1 MNIFGPVPS
10 RRLGRSL
17 GINIIPY
24 KNCSYDCVYCQV
36 GRTPCKTAERKEFYR
51 AEDIFKEVK
60 SKLEELNK
68 IGERVDFLTFV
79 SHGEPLLDIN
89 LEREIELLK
98 RFDIKIALIT
108 NASLLNYCKY
118 ESLKHIDWIS
128 LKIDTV
134 REDIW
139 RKINRPC
146 DELDL
151 KKILEGII
159 DFSQTYG
166 NLLNTETMIV
176 KNLNDREEDLLLLAD
191 FLGKINPHKSYI
203 SVPVRPPAEKWAEKP
218 DEEIML
224 IAYNILKEK
233 VSSVEYL
240 TGYEGNSFI
249 SSGSVKEDLL
259 SITSVHPMKEEG
271 ARQFL
276 SSKNTDFHV
285 VEELLEENLL
295 VQIEYNGE
303 YFYKRRF
310 L

>member
-1 MNIFGPVPS
+1 MNIFGTVPS

-24 KNCSYDCVYCQV
+24 KNCSYDCVYCQA

-68 IGERVDFLTFV
+68 LGERVDFITFV

-159 DFSQTYG
+159 DFSQTYS

-176 KNLNDREEDLLLLAD
+176 KNLNDREEDILLIAD
-191 FLGKINPHKSYI
+191 FLSKINPHKSYV

-233 VSSVEYL
+233 VKSVEYL

-249 SSGSVKEDLL
+249 SSGNVKEDLL
-259 SITSVHPMKEEG
+259 SIISVHPMKDEG
-271 ARQFL
+271 VRQFL
-276 SSKNTDFHV
+276 LSKDTDWHII
-285 VEELLEENLL
+285 EELLDENLL

-303 YFYKRRF
+303 YFYKRR

>member
-36 GRTPCKTAERKEFYR
+36 GRTPCKTLERKEFYR
-51 AEDIFKEVK
+51 PEDIFYEVK
-60 SKLEELNK
+60 NKLEELNN
-68 IGERVDFLTFV
+68 IGETVDFLTFV

-89 LEREIELLK
+89 LEREIEFLK
-98 RFDIKIALIT
+98 KFNIKIALIT
-108 NASLLNYCKY
+108 NASLLNYCKH

-128 LKIDTV
+128 LKVDTV
-134 REDIW
+134 REDVW
-139 RKINRPC
+139 KKINRPC

-159 DFSQTYG
+159 DFSQTYS
-166 NLLNTETMIV
+166 NLLNTETMIL
-176 KNLNDREEDLLLLAD
+176 KKLNDSEEDIMLIAD
-191 FLGKINPHKSYI
+191 FLSKINPHKSYI

-224 IAYNILKEK
+224 RAYNILKEK
-233 VSSVEYL
+233 IKSVEYL

-249 SSGSVKEDLL
+249 SSGSIKEDLL
-259 SITSVHPMKEEG
+259 SITSVHPMKDEG
-271 ARQFL
+271 VRQFL
-276 SSKNTDFHV
+276 LSKNTDWHI
-285 VEELLEENLL
+285 VEELLKENLL

-310 L
+310 

>member
-36 GRTPCKTAERKEFYR
+36 GRTPCKTVERKEFYR
-51 AEDIFKEVK
+51 AEDIFKEVN
-60 SKLEELNK
+60 SKLEELNN
-68 IGERVDFLTFV
+68 IGETVDFLTFV

-98 RFDIKIALIT
+98 KFNIKIALIT
-108 NASLLNYCKY
+108 NASLLSYYKK

-128 LKIDTV
+128 LKVDSV
-134 REDIW
+134 KEDIW

-151 KKILEGII
+151 KKILEHII
-159 DFSQTYG
+159 DFSETYS
-166 NLLNTETMIV
+166 NLLNTETMIL
-176 KNLNDREEDLLLLAD
+176 KNLNDSEEDIRLIAD
-191 FLGKINPHKSYI
+191 FLSKINPHKSYI

-224 IAYNILKEK
+224 RTYNILKEK
-233 VSSVEYL
+233 IKSVEYL

-259 SITSVHPMKEEG
+259 SITSVHPMKDEG
-271 ARQFL
+271 VRQFL
-276 SSKNTDFHV
+276 LSKNTDWHI
-285 VEELLEENLL
+285 VEELLKENLL
-295 VQIEYNGE
+295 VQMKYNGE

-310 L
+310 